1 VQGHFEYDS
10 RKAGAVTVSHL
21 RSAPRPIHAPYLVT
35 RARYVACHQPQ
46 LLDRIELRERCDDGA
61 TLIVNAP
68 WSPAEVWDRLPVAL
82 RRVALARKLRLHVI
96 DAARVAEECGLGHH
110 LGTVMEALLLRA
122 LSDLSP
128 ERMRETLAASI
139 TKRFSRKGP
148 AVVEKN
154 LTAVSRAFDALFEVP
169 LPDALGP
176 VHELPPRVPEH
187 APDFVR
193 RVTAA
198 LLEGRGES
206 LPVSAFPVDGT
217 WPVGTSRYDKRSL
230 ATELPVWEAELC
242 IQCNKCSLV
251 CPHAAVRTITFEP
264 AHLEGAP
271 VGTVTMP
278 WKGDQRGDR
287 YVVQIAPDDCTGC
300 GLCVEAC
307 PAHDKVDPS
316 HRALTMQDALGRKEI
331 ERPKWDWAAALPA
344 HPRPRVRLDVKNS
357 QLLEPYFQFS
367 TACAGCGETPYLKL
381 MTQLFGDRM
390 LVANATG
397 CSSIFGANLPTT
409 PWTAGADGRGPAW
422 ANSLFEDNAEFGLGM
437 RLALDARHTLAE
449 NLLRGL
455 RGALDDA
462 VVDATL
468 SERGRDDEAIAAQRA
483 RVTTLR
489 AALAKVGHPDARRL
503 EDVLDD
509 LVPRSVW
516 IVGGDGWAYDIGFG
530 GLDHVLASGADVNV
544 LVLDTEVYSNTGG
557 QQSKATPLGAA
568 ARFASHGR
576 ALGKKDLG
584 LQAMTYGHVYVASV
598 ALGAKDA
605 QTVKAFVEAERWH
618 GPSLIIA
625 RAHCVA
631 HGFELVH
638 GLDEQRDAVAAGVWP
653 LYRFDPAKI
662 PLGEAPL
669 HLDAPA
675 PTEDLEAFMMREGRF
690 SVIAREDPSRHEA
703 LLALA
708 REEVTRRRALY
719 EQLAAMRFPITGG

>member
-1 VQGHFEYDS
+1 
-10 RKAGAVTVSHL
+10 
-21 RSAPRPIHAPYLVT
+21 
-35 RARYVACHQPQ
+35 
-46 LLDRIELRERCDDGA
+46 
-61 TLIVNAP
+61 
-68 WSPAEVWDRLPVAL
+68 
-82 RRVALARKLRLHVI
+82 
-96 DAARVAEECGLGHH
+96 
-110 LGTVMEALLLRA
+110 
-122 LSDLSP
+122 
-128 ERMRETLAASI
+128 
-139 TKRFSRKGP
+139 
-148 AVVEKN
+148 
-154 LTAVSRAFDALFEVP
+154 
-169 LPDALGP
+169 
-176 VHELPPRVPEH
+176 
-187 APDFVR
+187 
-193 RVTAA
+193 
-198 LLEGRGES
+198 
-206 LPVSAFPVDGT
+206 
-217 WPVGTSRYDKRSL
+217 
-230 ATELPVWEAELC
+230 
-242 IQCNKCSLV
+242 
-251 CPHAAVRTITFEP
+251 
-264 AHLEGAP
+264 
-271 VGTVTMP
+271 
-278 WKGDQRGDR
+278 
-287 YVVQIAPDDCTGC
+287 
-300 GLCVEAC
+300 
-307 PAHDKVDPS
+307 
-316 HRALTMQDALGRKEI
+316 MQDALGRKEI

-455 RGALDDA
+455 RGALDGA

-468 SERGRDDEAIAAQRA
+468 TERGRDDEAIAAQRA
-483 RVTTLR
+483 RVTSLR
-489 AALAKVGHPDARRL
+489 AALAAVSHPDARRL

-675 PTEDLEAFMMREGRF
+675 PTEYLEAFMMREGRF

-708 REEVTRRRALY
+708 RTEVTRRRALY